1 MHLMIN
7 TNIKYNESR
16 FAAEMAAEKKGGV
29 ALAENGVLYFK
40 YIVYPAALDMLP
52 ICKDNRISDMDRC
65 ITDLK
70 SSVMF
75 FVKVLQTMTGGEITA
90 IPDNNSYSD
99 KAIVLKHDTSL
110 ADKTHGQ
117 GFELRIQE
125 KQITIAS
132 DDYQGISNGIYSFLE
147 DSLGCMFATSDF
159 DYIPHLQTIHLPRI
173 CKTEVPDFQW
183 RNIYS
188 FEVDGSKNKSCSS
201 NGLSWNTK
209 LRLNAISSD
218 WYNWCHTSFSY
229 ISPKEYFDTHPEY
242 FSLYHDKRRYK
253 QGPVDGQLCWTNEE
267 VYRIISK
274 KVFREMAENPDKHI
288 WDISQMDNWINRG
301 SGCQCSR
308 CRAIDRA
315 EGSQMGSLLTF
326 INRLADECHEKFPD
340 NYISTLAYNHTAVPP
355 RTIRPRNNVIIKLCL
370 MPGDCACSYAHPT
383 GKNAEKAHNI
393 VKQWGK
399 IAQHIVIWDYL
410 VNFHNYLMPHP
421 PLYGIAE
428 NHKFYLKNHTY
439 GIFHQMAYETHSAD
453 AEMSA
458 YLISKSMWNKDTD
471 ISSLASKY
479 LKVTY
484 GDASP
489 YLAEYYNTMYSDVLA
504 SKKQMYIYDAP
515 SACAAKY
522 FSRKC
527 VTHYLNLIEKAL
539 KAVED
544 DAVLTRRV
552 QRIKLNVLYLR
563 AAAFSLHWHE
573 RLKALNEWKAL
584 CDSQGIVT
592 VKEGETGKISDFYH
606 KMKRKISVIPYV
618 LSAVALLMGLIIFL
632 L

>member
-1 MHLMIN
+1 MYPIIN
-7 TNIKYNESR
+7 TNIPYNESQ
-16 FAAEMAAEKKGGV
+16 FAAEMAEEKKDGV
-29 ALAENGVLYFK
+29 SLAEDGVLCFK
-40 YIVYPAALDMLP
+40 YIVYPAELDTLP
-52 ICKDNRISDMDRC
+52 LNKDNKISNADRC
-65 ITDLK
+65 KTELK
-70 SSVMF
+70 SSVRF
-75 FVKVLQTMTGGEITA
+75 FIEVLQKMTGGEIAA
-90 IPDNNSYSD
+90 IPDNSPCRD
-99 KAIVLKHDTSL
+99 KVIVLKHDSSL
-110 ADKTHGQ
+110 SEKTHGQ

-125 KQITIAS
+125 KQILIAS

-147 DSLGCMFATSDF
+147 DSLGCMFAAADF
-159 DYIPHLQTIHLPRI
+159 DYIPHLPTIHLPQI
-173 CKTEVPDFQW
+173 CKTEIPDIQW

-188 FEVDGSKNKSCSS
+188 YEVDGNNHKNCSG
-201 NGLSWNTK
+201 GLSWRTK
-209 LRLNAISSD
+209 LRLNSTSSD

-242 FSLYHDKRRYK
+242 FSLYHGKRRYK

-288 WDISQMDNWINRG
+288 WDISQMDNWINKG

-308 CRAIDRA
+308 CRAVDRA

-326 INRLADECHEKFPD
+326 INRLADECHEKFPN
-340 NYISTLAYNHTAVPP
+340 NYISTLAYNHTAAPP
-355 RTIRPRNNVIIKLCL
+355 RTIRPRKNVIIKLCL
-370 MPGDCACSYAHPT
+370 MPGDCACSYANPT
-383 GKNAEKAHNI
+383 SEPAKAAHDI
-393 VKQWGK
+393 VEQWGK

-428 NHKFYLKNHTY
+428 NHKLYLKNHTY

-458 YLISKSMWNKDTD
+458 YLIAKSMWNKDTD
-471 ISSLASKY
+471 IPALASKY

-489 YLAEYYNTMYSDVLA
+489 YLAEYYNTMYSDVLT
-504 SKKQMYIYDAP
+504 SKKQMYIYDTP
-515 SACAAKY
+515 TACAAKY
-522 FSRKC
+522 FSRKR
-527 VTHYLNLIEKAL
+527 VKHYLDLIGKAL
-539 KAVED
+539 KSVEGD
-544 DAVLTRRV
+544 TVLTLRV
-552 QRIKLNVLYLR
+552 QRIKLNILYLR
-563 AAAFSLHWHE
+563 AAAFSLHWKE
-573 RLKALNEWKAL
+573 RLKALDEWKAL

-592 VKEGETGKISDFYH
+592 VKEGETGKITDFYR

-618 LSAVALLMGLIIFL
+618 LSTVVLVAVLFL
-632 L
+632 LLL